1 MCLEREVNVNKLVL
15 LGKNAEHLKIFV
27 ADKKTNKTFPVLFFR
42 HNGLA
47 EDFKIGD
54 TLDIVCELDINE
66 WNGNKE
72 IQLKLIDYAQ

>member
-1 MCLEREVNVNKLVL
+1 VL
-15 LGKNAEHLKIFV
+15 LGKNYEHLKIFV
-27 ADKKTNKTFPVLFFR
+27 GDPETNTAFPVLFFR

-54 TLDIVCELDINE
+54 TLDIVYELDINE

-72 IQLKLIDYAQ
+72 IQLKLIDYAQLTQL